1 MSEAGL
7 EHRSKRPVEPEAV
20 FGQIKYDGGFKRFHY
35 RGNRLVRAEFATL
48 AIAHNIKKMASLST
62 SKS

>member
-7 EHRSKRPVEPEAV
+7 EHRSKQPVEPEAI

-48 AIAHNIKKMASLST
+48 AIAHNIKKMATLSA
-62 SKS
+62 SMR